1 MNKDKGNKDKVK
13 ENLIT
18 KDTLIGDA
26 IEKNPKAAE
35 IMFSYGLYCI
45 GCGGASMETIE
56 QGAKMHGIS
65 DEKIEEMV
73 KKMNEVKNEFL

>member
-1 MNKDKGNKDKVK
+1 MNKTEK
-13 ENLIT
+13 IT
-18 KDTLIGDA
+18 KETPIGEA

-35 IMFSYGLYCI
+35 IMFSYGLYCV
-45 GCGGASMETIE
+45 GCSGASMETIE

-73 KKMNEVKNEFL
+73 RKMNEH